1 MLAIVVLL
9 KNIFTG
15 FGGRKKCKSIVHQY
29 FRKHKHDIKYLN
41 VQPLETVKNIC
52 AIQMTIKKNSLG
64 LKYYKQHILFGIN
77 DSITGQRNI
86 SRTPRRR
93 LRGPHNFPI
102 FSYSYTSPIAPKI
115 VDYRRVLRV
124 YNIDDLKAQPL
135 ACSCH
140 KLFSI

>member
-52 AIQMTIKKNSLG
+52 AIQMTIKKKLPWI
-64 LKYYKQHILFGIN
+64 KILQ
-77 DSITGQRNI
+77 TAYPLRN
-86 SRTPRRR
+86 
-93 LRGPHNFPI
+93 
-102 FSYSYTSPIAPKI
+102 
-115 VDYRRVLRV
+115 
-124 YNIDDLKAQPL
+124 
-135 ACSCH
+135 
-140 KLFSI
+140 

>member
-1 MLAIVVLL
+1 MTASRDKETFHELHEGDSADHI
-9 KNIFTG
+9 IF
-15 FGGRKKCKSIVHQY
+15 
-29 FRKHKHDIKYLN
+29 
-41 VQPLETVKNIC
+41 
-52 AIQMTIKKNSLG
+52 
-64 LKYYKQHILFGIN
+64 LF
-77 DSITGQRNI
+77 
-86 SRTPRRR
+86 
-93 LRGPHNFPI
+93 